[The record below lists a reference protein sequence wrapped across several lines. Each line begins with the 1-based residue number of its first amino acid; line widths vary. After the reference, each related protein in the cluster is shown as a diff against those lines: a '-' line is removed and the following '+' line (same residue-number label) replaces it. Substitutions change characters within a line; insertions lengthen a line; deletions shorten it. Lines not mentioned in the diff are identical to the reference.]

1 MTKVQ
6 EFIATELKGLNK
18 GFVATPASREALEA
32 FARANQGSMD
42 LVLMQM
48 AIQYGAKIALE
59 NVAESIALA
68 EKVDEYADKA

>member
-1 MTKVQ
+1 MQKVKEFVAAELKQ
-6 EFIATELKGLNK
+6 LERSFIAT
-18 GFVATPASREALEA
+18 PDRREYLES